1 MADINETIAVL
12 LQKTEANGAS
22 EAEAEGAMRLAKKL
36 MSKHGVT
43 LEDIYQKTDAAV
55 DFATMRMSFART
67 KSLLDKFLAADI
79 AKFCDCE
86 AVANRHRIDGK
97 IYWEVVFF
105 GYRVDVEL
113 ANYIYKVCGAALDGE
128 WDKYKVTLPSGDR
141 AKRRVTF
148 MLGMIDRL
156 TERLEVV
163 EEETPKTGTDLIV
176 LKNQLVTVAFE
187 TSFPGAKASNAV
199 VKYNDD
205 HRVYADGYAAG
216 DNVRFNREVGQPRS
230 SGRITVQE

>member
-1 MADINETIAVL
+1 MTDINETIAVL

-36 MSKHGVT
+36 MEKHGVK
-43 LEDIYQKTDAAV
+43 LEDIVNKTDAAV

-86 AVANRHRIDGK
+86 AVANRQRINGK

-113 ANYIYKVCGAALDGE
+113 ANYIYKVCSSALDGE
-128 WDKYKVTLPSGDR
+128 WDKYKVTLPRGSR

-148 MLGMIDRL
+148 LLGMIDRL
-156 TERLEVV
+156 VERLEVV
-163 EEETPKTGTDLIV
+163 EEESPKTGTDLIV
-176 LKNQLVTVAFE
+176 LKNQLVTMAFE
-187 TSFPGAKASNAV
+187 SAFPGAKESFAV

-205 HRVYADGYAAG
+205 QRVYTDGYAAG
-216 DNVRFNREVGQPRS
+216 DTVRFHREMEHPR
-230 SGRITVQE
+230 GKALIEQ